1 VAADKK
7 TATALLYFQL
17 YSQRAADKKTG
28 GGKSASAQPIFRIP
42 GCDCIIQRLIQQ
54 DLLWNRIRSKPAW
67 RSNFFYNFLTALVL
81 FIILTRHS
89 NQR

>member
-17 YSQRAADKKTG
+17 YSQRAADKKKG

-42 GCDCIIQRLIQQ
+42 GRHNYSYSYVLS
-54 DLLWNRIRSKPAW
+54 L
-67 RSNFFYNFLTALVL
+67 YN
-81 FIILTRHS
+81 
-89 NQR
+89 QK

>member
-17 YSQRAADKKTG
+17 YSQRAADKKKG

-42 GCDCIIQRLIQQ
+42 G
-54 DLLWNRIRSKPAW
+54 
-67 RSNFFYNFLTALVL
+67 SN
-81 FIILTRHS
+81 
-89 NQR
+89 